1 MEYLCQRFSSGGC
14 NQGAAVKILLLEDDV
29 VLCDVIEEYLGERYE
44 VGSCFSTDAALE
56 MIQREDFDLFVFD
69 VNVIGSMNGIELLRS
84 LRSFKD
90 ATPAIIITAYTDME
104 HLKKAFGSGA
114 NDFIRKPFELEELGM
129 RIENLK
135 KLFKLEDWIEIDE
148 DLLFFP
154 ESNMLLKENERV
166 RLSAKDA
173 AILHYLLKNSYRSV
187 SSEELIQNLWEF
199 DSMPSEATLRSH
211 IRTIRNIIAK
221 ECIETVRGVGY
232 RWTL

>member
-1 MEYLCQRFSSGGC
+1 
-14 NQGAAVKILLLEDDV
+14 
-29 VLCDVIEEYLGERYE
+29 
-44 VGSCFSTDAALE
+44 
-56 MIQREDFDLFVFD
+56 
-69 VNVIGSMNGIELLRS
+69 
-84 LRSFKD
+84 
-90 ATPAIIITAYTDME
+90 ME